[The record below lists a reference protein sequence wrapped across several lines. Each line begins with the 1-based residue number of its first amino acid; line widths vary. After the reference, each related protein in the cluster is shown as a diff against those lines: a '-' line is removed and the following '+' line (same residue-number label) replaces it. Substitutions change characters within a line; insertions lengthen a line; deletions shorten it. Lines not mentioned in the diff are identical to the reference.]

1 VVVEKWKMALDF
13 ILLSEVKFL
22 KNKMYNML
30 PENDN
35 QHEAGDRAE
44 VNRLK
49 NIPDNDTD
57 PGEAQNVTDGA
68 ERISGE
74 DAEKAR
80 NKAMEGINQERGR

>member
-1 VVVEKWKMALDF
+1 MALDF
-13 ILLSEVKFL
+13 IRLPEGNFVKI
-22 KNKMYNML
+22 KISIML

-57 PGEAQNVTDGA
+57 PAESQNVTDGT

-80 NKAMEGINQERGR
+80 NKAMEGINQQREN

>member
-1 VVVEKWKMALDF
+1 
-13 ILLSEVKFL
+13 
-22 KNKMYNML
+22 ML
-30 PENDN
+30 PGNEN

-57 PGEAQNVTDGA
+57 PAESQNVTDGI

-80 NKAMEGINQERGR
+80 NKAMEGINQGRES

>member
-1 VVVEKWKMALDF
+1 
-13 ILLSEVKFL
+13 
-22 KNKMYNML
+22 ML

-57 PGEAQNVTDGA
+57 PGESQNVTDGA
-68 ERISGE
+68 ERMSGE

-80 NKAMEGINQERGR
+80 NKAMQGIDQERSS

>member
-1 VVVEKWKMALDF
+1 
-13 ILLSEVKFL
+13 
-22 KNKMYNML
+22 ML

-35 QHEAGDRAE
+35 QQEPGDRAE

-49 NIPDNDTD
+49 NIPDNDTN
-57 PGEAQNVTDGA
+57 PGESQNVTDGA

-80 NKAMEGINQERGR
+80 NKAMEGINQGRGS

>member
-1 VVVEKWKMALDF
+1 MALDF
-13 ILLSEVKFL
+13 ICFSEGNFVKIKLSI
-22 KNKMYNML
+22 ML
-30 PENDN
+30 PENEN

-57 PGEAQNVTDGA
+57 PAESQNVTDGV
-68 ERISGE
+68 ERISGG

-80 NKAMEGINQERGR
+80 NKAMEGINQERES

>member
-1 VVVEKWKMALDF
+1 MALDF

-30 PENDN
+30 SENDN

>member
-1 VVVEKWKMALDF
+1 MALDF

-30 PENDN
+30 PENDI